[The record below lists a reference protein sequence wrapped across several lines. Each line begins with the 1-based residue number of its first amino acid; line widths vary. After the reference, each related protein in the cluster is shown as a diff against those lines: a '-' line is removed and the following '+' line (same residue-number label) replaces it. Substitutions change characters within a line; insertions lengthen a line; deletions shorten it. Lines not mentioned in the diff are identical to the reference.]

1 MDGVRKNKLIDKSE
15 CLNNHLKL
23 IINEKFKRYDL
34 DHIVFSI

>member
-1 MDGVRKNKLIDKSE
+1 MDGVRKNELIE
-15 CLNNHLKL
+15 CLNYHFKL